1 MKIFV
6 TGGTGFVGTSLT
18 RRLAEKGHEVT
29 VMTRSTG
36 AGQPLPGGT
45 SYLEGDPSQTGA
57 WQEEVA
63 GHDIIINLAGASI
76 FKRWTK
82 SYKEKIR
89 LSRILTTQNLVE
101 ALKARRGRETLFI
114 STSAVGYYG
123 FREDEALDEGSPPGE
138 DFLAGVSQEWENSAL
153 EAEASGVRVVILR
166 FGIVLGKY
174 GGALKQMLP
183 LFKAYLGSPLG
194 SGKQWFSWIHEK
206 DLINIYL
213 YLMAQDGLSGPIN
226 CTAPNPIRNR
236 EMTQALGEVLGKPT
250 FMPPVPGFMIRMV
263 MGEFGSTLLRGQK
276 ALPKKLLKRGFQFQF
291 PEIRE
296 ALMAILG

>member
-1 MKIFV
+1 MKIFM

-18 RRLAEKGHEVT
+18 RGLAEKGHEVT
-29 VMTRSTG
+29 VMTRATG
-36 AGQPLPGGT
+36 AGQPLPGGI
-45 SYLEGDPSQTGA
+45 SYLEGDPSMTGV
-57 WQEEVA
+57 WQDAVA
-63 GHDIIINLAGASI
+63 GNDIIINLAGASI

-89 LSRILTTQNLVE
+89 LSRILTTRNLVE

-123 FREDEALDEGSPPGE
+123 FREDEELDEGSPPGE
-138 DFLAGVSQEWENSAL
+138 DFLARVSQEWEKSAL

-213 YLMAQDGLSGPIN
+213 YLMEQDGLSGPIN

-236 EMTQALGEVLGKPT
+236 EMTKALGEVLGKPT
-250 FMPPVPGFMIRMV
+250 FMPPVPGFIIRMV
-263 MGEFGSTLLRGQK
+263 IGEFGSTLLRGQK
-276 ALPKKLLKRGFQFQF
+276 ALPKRLLKRGFQFQF

-296 ALMAILG
+296 ALMALLG